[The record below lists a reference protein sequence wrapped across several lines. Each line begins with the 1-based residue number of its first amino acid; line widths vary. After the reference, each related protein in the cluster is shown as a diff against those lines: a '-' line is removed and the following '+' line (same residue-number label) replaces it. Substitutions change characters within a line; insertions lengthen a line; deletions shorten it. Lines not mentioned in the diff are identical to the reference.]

1 MAFRAEG
8 FHVIEVL
15 AKKNGRPGAKSQNGV
30 SVSHFPNNS
39 PSAAKQTN
47 RQKQKKLPS
56 CCLTGLSLLS
66 HFQVEKGP
74 FTAIK

>member
-30 SVSHFPNNS
+30 SILHFPNNS

-47 RQKQKKLPS
+47 RQKQKKTSKL
-56 CCLTGLSLLS
+56 LLSLVFL
-66 HFQVEKGP
+66 F
-74 FTAIK
+74 